1 MKDTVVPRLCHI
13 MQKQVF
19 GNVFAHMFVMR
30 SKVMVNTDTENNSLN
45 HCTASTVFSR
55 IHRITS
61 H

>member
-45 HCTASTVFSR
+45 HCTASTVFS
-55 IHRITS
+55 
-61 H
+61 